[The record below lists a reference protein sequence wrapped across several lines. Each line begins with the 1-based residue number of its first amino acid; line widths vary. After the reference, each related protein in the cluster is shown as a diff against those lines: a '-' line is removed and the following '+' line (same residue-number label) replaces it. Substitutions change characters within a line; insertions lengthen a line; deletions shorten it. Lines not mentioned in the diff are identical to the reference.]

1 MGVARDSI
9 LTKLARV
16 NRQKHTPSEMILWNV
31 LRGSNLDGWKF
42 KRQMV
47 IDKFIVDFCCPEARL
62 IVELDGSIHDSREA
76 QLADELRTEHLIACG
91 YQVIRFRNEQVIHSL
106 PEVLEALKKNLQ
118 QTQTTKQ

>member
-9 LTKLARV
+9 LTKLERV

-47 IDKFIVDFCCPEARL
+47 IDKFIVDFCCPEAKL
-62 IVELDGSIHDSREA
+62 IIELDGSIHDSREA
-76 QLADELRTEHLIACG
+76 QLADTLRTEHLVAHG
-91 YQVIRFRNEQVIHSL
+91 YQVIQFRNEEIFQNF
-106 PEVLEALKKNLQ
+106 PEVLRVLKKTLQ
-118 QTQTTKQ
+118 KTQTTKE